1 MVEKHFFLGIYSR
14 ELLALVVLTLF
25 EKKGYA
31 QSRKGH
37 CFRAVILQLWSLD
50 TVIWSRFPS
59 PTKIYK
65 QYMMPQNW
73 TSGTKIITKSYL
85 NPLTWCAAK
94 PVYSHQVVVKE
105 SMRFITGKMKEN
117 GWFILKSPKY
127 DGFWGRVFK
136 GKVRGRVT
144 GCLISLWMFFW
155 LVDGEVTGCYL
166 RIISFLALASL
177 GVLFLLKTAQGYDPA
192 YYL

>member
-50 TVIWSRFPS
+50 SVIWSRFPS

-73 TSGTKIITKSYL
+73 TSGQRL
-85 NPLTWCAAK
+85 LPNHTWIHSPDVQQSQSTHTRLWWRKVWGLLLGKWRRMDGLFSKVPNMMAFGEG
-94 PVYSHQVVVKE
+94 YSKA
-105 SMRFITGKMKEN
+105 R
-117 GWFILKSPKY
+117 
-127 DGFWGRVFK
+127 WGGGSQGVWSVCGCSFDWLM
-136 GKVRGRVT
+136 VR
-144 GCLISLWMFFW
+144 S
-155 LVDGEVTGCYL
+155 
-166 RIISFLALASL
+166 
-177 GVLFLLKTAQGYDPA
+177 QGA
-192 YYL
+192 I